1 MKRSGQKTIRQ
12 AAAALCAAAFFLGA
26 AGISSAAQLAPPPQV
41 SAKSAALLDGTTGEC
56 LYVKNGEQRALIAS
70 TTKIMTGLLV
80 CEAGELDR
88 TVTVP
93 DAAVGLEGSSMY
105 LKKDETLTRRDLL
118 YGMMLHS
125 GNDAA
130 LTLAISVSGS
140 EAAFVRQ
147 MNLRARALGLTQ
159 THFAN
164 PHGLDSGE
172 NYSTA
177 LDLAH
182 LAQAALQNAQLR
194 AVVSTKT
201 AVCAG
206 RTLTNHNK
214 LLWRYDGCIGV
225 KTGYTRHA
233 GRILVSAAERDGRC
247 SSPSLSRTRTTGATT
262 LRFWTTALPFLGATR
277 RLSAEQEDRMEE
289 ERLQKILA
297 RCAGV
302 SRRRA
307 EELIAAGRVRVNGN
321 TAQLGEQ
328 ADAEEDVIELD
339 GTRVKTRQEPQP
351 VYLMLCKPRG
361 FVTTMHDEKG
371 RRSVAEL
378 VADVPERVYPVGRLD
393 YNSEGLLLMT
403 NDGVLANALMHP
415 KKSIDKTYLVWV
427 SGYIAGKE
435 QSLSQSIEIDGRK
448 TSPAA
453 VQLLHKA
460 GTTALFRV
468 TIHEG
473 RNRQIR
479 RLCERAEL
487 TVTRL
492 RRVQEGQLTLGDLKP
507 GQHRPLTET
516 ELRAIFEEIQK

>member
-1 MKRSGQKTIRQ
+1 M
-12 AAAALCAAAFFLGA
+12 A
-26 AGISSAAQLAPPPQV
+26 
-41 SAKSAALLDGTTGEC
+41 
-56 LYVKNGEQRALIAS
+56 
-70 TTKIMTGLLV
+70 
-80 CEAGELDR
+80 
-88 TVTVP
+88 
-93 DAAVGLEGSSMY
+93 
-105 LKKDETLTRRDLL
+105 
-118 YGMMLHS
+118 
-125 GNDAA
+125 
-130 LTLAISVSGS
+130 
-140 EAAFVRQ
+140 
-147 MNLRARALGLTQ
+147 
-159 THFAN
+159 
-164 PHGLDSGE
+164 
-172 NYSTA
+172 
-177 LDLAH
+177 
-182 LAQAALQNAQLR
+182 
-194 AVVSTKT
+194 
-201 AVCAG
+201 
-206 RTLTNHNK
+206 
-214 LLWRYDGCIGV
+214 
-225 KTGYTRHA
+225 
-233 GRILVSAAERDGRC
+233 
-247 SSPSLSRTRTTGATT
+247 
-262 LRFWTTALPFLGATR
+262 
-277 RLSAEQEDRMEE
+277 
-289 ERLQKILA
+289 
-297 RCAGV
+297 
-302 SRRRA
+302 
-307 EELIAAGRVRVNGN
+307 
-321 TAQLGEQ
+321 
-328 ADAEEDVIELD
+328 
-339 GTRVKTRQEPQP
+339 RVKTRQEPQP